1 MNEKC
6 FSNFAIP
13 LLSIKNSSICNKFRL
28 THTLLVKVDLFIF
41 TILSNF
47 HEHKKKK
54 KKLRNVVRVYVDLDR
69 KRFQIWIECDLE
81 IANGRDP

>member
-54 KKLRNVVRVYVDLDR
+54 LRNVVRVYVDLDR

>member
-47 HEHKKKK
+47 NEHKKKNI
-54 KKLRNVVRVYVDLDR
+54 LRNVVRVYVDLDR
-69 KRFQIWIECDLE
+69 IRFQIWIECDLE

>member
-13 LLSIKNSSICNKFRL
+13 LLSIKNSSIYNKFRL
-28 THTLLVKVDLFIF
+28 THTLLVQVDLFIF

-47 HEHKKKK
+47 HEHKKKI
-54 KKLRNVVRVYVDLDR
+54 KLRNVVRVYVDLDR
-69 KRFQIWIECDLE
+69 IRFQIWIECDLE

>member
-13 LLSIKNSSICNKFRL
+13 LLSIKNSSICNKFCL

-47 HEHKKKK
+47 NEHKKK